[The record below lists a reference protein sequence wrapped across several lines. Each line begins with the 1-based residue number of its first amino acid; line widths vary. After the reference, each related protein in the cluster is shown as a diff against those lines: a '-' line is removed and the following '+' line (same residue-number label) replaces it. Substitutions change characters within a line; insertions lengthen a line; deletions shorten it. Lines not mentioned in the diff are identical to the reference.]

1 MVSEEQH
8 NKDYEDFLALMYGQL
23 EKILD
28 KRPKNPVSKFAKK

>member
-1 MVSEEQH
+1 MISEEEH
-8 NKDYEDFLALMYGQL
+8 NREYEAFLELMYGQL